1 MKIIEE
7 ISKAQRTINVQKTEY
22 NSFGKYKYRNAES
35 ILTAV
40 KKNLPPE
47 IVIIPEYTLSENE
60 KRLSLIVNF
69 YNTKDDTDKFSHK
82 SEVFIDAHKG
92 MSNEQCIGAAYSY
105 CLKYA
110 LCAIFLIDN
119 DADPDT
125 LPPKMENR
133 QPIHTDTQT
142 AINNGLTETKDDKAS
157 RVYAKALNN
166 LKGCNNVSEMLA
178 KKAEMTAKMPDYKA
192 DINRAYDK
200 AVQDLDSLNEENQ
213 AAANSHNDDDCP
225 F

>member
-1 MKIIEE
+1 MRIIEE
-7 ISKAQRTINVQKTEY
+7 ISKAQRAISVQKTEY
-22 NSFGKYKYRNAES
+22 NTFGKYNYRNAES
-35 ILTAV
+35 ILAAV

-60 KRLSLIVNF
+60 KRLILTVIF
-69 YNTKDDTDKFSHK
+69 YNTTDDSDKFSHK

-119 DADPDT
+119 DTDPDT
-125 LPPKMENR
+125 LPPKTLTPKTEK
-133 QPIHTDTQT
+133 TV
-142 AINNGLTETKDDKAS
+142 ANNSEK
-157 RVYAKALNN
+157 VYQRALKAL
-166 LKGCNNVSEMLA
+166 KECNTVSEMLN
-178 KKAEMTAKMPDYKA
+178 KKSSMTANRPEYKA
-192 DINRAYDK
+192 DINRAYDT
-200 AVQDLDSLNEENQ
+200 AVAELDALNEQNT
-213 AAANSHNDDDCP
+213 AAAHSHNDDCP

>member
-1 MKIIEE
+1 MRIIEE

-47 IVIIPEYTLSENE
+47 IVVIPEYVLSENE
-60 KRLSLIVNF
+60 KRLSLTVNF

-119 DADPDT
+119 DTDPDT
-125 LPPKMENR
+125 LPPKQENR
-133 QPIHTDTQT
+133 QP
-142 AINNGLTETKDDKAS
+142 ETKDDKAS
-157 RVYAKALNN
+157 RVYNKALAN
-166 LKGCNNVSEMLA
+166 LKECNSVSEMLN
-178 KKAEMTAKMPDYKA
+178 KKAVMVAKMPEYQA
-192 DINRAYDK
+192 DISRAYDT
-200 AVQDLDSLNEENQ
+200 AIEELDALNEQNQ
-213 AAANSHNDDDCP
+213 QSAQSHNDDCP

>member
-1 MKIIEE
+1 MRIIEE
-7 ISKAQRTINVQKTEY
+7 ISKAQRLINVQKTEY
-22 NSFGKYKYRNAES
+22 NAFGKYKYRNAES

-40 KKNLPPE
+40 KKNLPSE

-60 KRLSLIVNF
+60 KRLSLTVNF
-69 YNTKDDTDKFSHK
+69 YNAKDDTDKFSHK

-125 LPPKMENR
+125 LPPKQDNM
-133 QPIHTDTQT
+133 QP
-142 AINNGLTETKDDKAS
+142 ETKDDKAS
-157 RVYAKALNN
+157 RVYNKALAK
-166 LKGCNNVSEMLA
+166 LKECNTVSEMLN
-178 KKAEMTAKMPDYKA
+178 KKAVMTAKMPEYKA
-192 DINRAYDK
+192 DISRAYDK
-200 AVQDLDSLNEENQ
+200 AVHDLDALNEENQ
-213 AAANSHNDDDCP
+213 QAAQSHNDDCP